1 MMGVAPLVLAAA
13 PAIAALPSYT
23 VTKTQVTTD
32 LDPQFDPAVSDGKVA
47 WTDYNPSTGLSHI
60 SVYDIPTGT
69 YTILTVDTASNQNLA
84 DISGTTVVYTDS
96 RNGNL
101 DIYAFDLATGFETPI
116 VTDPKNQLAPAIRG
130 TRIAWEDDRGAKP
143 NIWAWDGA
151 VASAVSP
158 NSSFPQSHP
167 AVSGNTVVWADLA
180 NGVSF
185 NIWKADLATPGSAAA
200 VTSNT
205 TFNCQNPDIDGNYAV
220 YECDAGGIR
229 QIYAT
234 DLLTGTQTQVTAA
247 AADQKN
253 PKISGTYVVWEDYTH
268 GATDADLQGWDLRT
282 AQGSTLADGP
292 SNQRLHDLSGYDV
305 AYTDNVAGN
314 DDIYVLHVTLTP
326 PPSTNDP
333 CDPASGAPLL
343 FDETFLRERGRPHG
357 VTRTFTAPAGMIN
370 GTICLSLDRVA
381 AAKVAFNGTG
391 VFGPSDFNATVTSL
405 SKDVSLADSNTL
417 SVLLL
422 GKPHHGETETGE
434 SHGHGHHAIHGNN
447 GHHDGDDVE
456 SDDHHGN
463 GNKDGDDND
472 EADDDGPTEHPAG
485 GGAMRVR
492 VVGPTPAPAPACD
505 VTSTATSLPGAGAA
519 LTFLLAGIAVTFPRR
534 RR

>member
-1 MMGVAPLVLAAA
+1 MMGVAPLVLASVSAL
-13 PAIAALPSYT
+13 AALPPHT
-23 VTKTQVTTD
+23 VTKTQVTSD
-32 LDPQFDPAVSDGKVA
+32 INPQYDPAVSDGKVA

-60 SVYDIPTGT
+60 SVYDIPTAT
-69 YTILTVDTASNQNLA
+69 YTTLTVDTASNQNLA

-96 RNGNL
+96 RHGNL
-101 DIYAFDLATGFETPI
+101 DIFAFDLLTGIETPI
-116 VTDPKNQLAPAIRG
+116 VTDPANQLAPAIRG
-130 TRIAWEDDRGAKP
+130 TRIAWEDNRGPKP

-151 VASAVSP
+151 VATAVSP
-158 NSSFPQSHP
+158 NNSFPQAHP

-185 NIWKADLATPGSAAA
+185 NIWKADLATPGSATA
-200 VTSNT
+200 VTHNT

-220 YECDAGGIR
+220 YECDAGGIS

-247 AADQKN
+247 AASQKN
-253 PKISGTYVVWEDYTH
+253 PKISGTFVVWEDYTH

-292 SNQRLHDLSGYDV
+292 SNQRLHDLSGFDV

-314 DDIYVLHVTLTP
+314 DDIYVLHVTLTT
-326 PPSTNDP
+326 PPSTSDP

-357 VTRTFTAPAGMIN
+357 VTRTFTAPTGMIN

-381 AAKVAFNGTG
+381 AAKVIFNGTG

-405 SKDVSLADSNTL
+405 SKNVTLVDSNTL
-417 SVLLL
+417 SLLLL

-434 SHGHGHHAIHGNN
+434 SRGDGHDALHETN
-447 GHHDGDDVE
+447 GHHDGHDLASEDHPGNDNNDD
-456 SDDHHGN
+456 
-463 GNKDGDDND
+463 DGDDD
-472 EADDDGPTEHPAG
+472 HDGPTEHPAG

-492 VVGPTPAPAPACD
+492 VVGPTPAPAACD
-505 VTSTATSLPGAGAA
+505 MTSTATALPGAGAA